1 MLEVV
6 KDTVTVTSI
15 PGGILQYAVTANFH
29 LVDAFWCDFPAGNP
43 AATDDDLFGSC
54 ICLIGKQV
62 IQFCPR
68 EGSQI
73 YAITLPFPVSKV
85 LPSPLG
91 LIMEKE
97 RTPKSAS
104 SCVMF
109 PHLFSL
115 SHPYNEL
122 LPIVCRNKDDER
134 SCHYALDPLE
144 LEAVNTLEECG
155 MLLCYSRRSRAHSLH
170 VMREVTK
177 EEWKCAAAKTES
189 LITRSTKGTP
199 AELSGE
205 QSIVCSSLFTTPR
218 SRPRIGGL
226 QL

>member
-1 MLEVV
+1 MIVSESIQPLTPHIVEASKLRCRTLENGGSEMLEVV

-15 PGGILQYAVTANFH
+15 PGGILQYAVTANFR

-104 SCVMF
+104 ITGVVVDEE
-109 PHLFSL
+109 
-115 SHPYNEL
+115 EL
-122 LPIVCRNKDDER
+122 LEANLVKKNCLKRLWRRGTAR
-134 SCHYALDPLE
+134 SAFGEEEL
-144 LEAVNTLEECG
+144 LEAPLVKRN
-155 MLLCYSRRSRAHSLH
+155 
-170 VMREVTK
+170 
-177 EEWKCAAAKTES
+177 
-189 LITRSTKGTP
+189 
-199 AELSGE
+199 
-205 QSIVCSSLFTTPR
+205 
-218 SRPRIGGL
+218 
-226 QL
+226 